1 MNYSVAGFQVF
12 VFFIPLLHQQEPGL
26 NIWTF
31 HVVMMKPAV
40 FCVDKIL
47 LMLHGS
53 LSVQMDAP
61 NQNFQKIFAA
71 SIIWSMGFKICASLT
86 KVRPTFNEQK
96 IQSPHKTIFEQISQN
111 STFGKVF
118 FSWMLYNLWKE
129 LDWDGF
135 DVFIIRL
142 RQIVFFFPDWS
153 CLFYQIIAPIKANR
167 RRAKSNR
174 RNWAEN

>member
-1 MNYSVAGFQVF
+1 MRSILDYDIDIHPLPLEEQTYTALNMNYSVAGFQVF
-12 VFFIPLLHQQEPGL
+12 VFFPLVHQEESEL
-26 NIWTF
+26 KIWTL

-86 KVRPTFNEQK
+86 KVRPTFNEQ
-96 IQSPHKTIFEQISQN
+96 TI
-111 STFGKVF
+111 
-118 FSWMLYNLWKE
+118 
-129 LDWDGF
+129 
-135 DVFIIRL
+135 
-142 RQIVFFFPDWS
+142 
-153 CLFYQIIAPIKANR
+153 
-167 RRAKSNR
+167 
-174 RNWAEN
+174 